1 MNRFKKALLI
11 GVVLFS
17 CVGCD
22 QVTKSIAAQ
31 QLPVAEPIRLLG
43 DTVRLQYTSNTGGF
57 LGLGAS
63 LPQPVRFGVFSVM
76 TAVIL
81 AGALWYAWASTEIEH
96 PAIVLGVAL
105 ILAGGIGNLI
115 DRLVND
121 GHVVDFMNIGIG
133 DLRTGVFNVADVA
146 IMAGPALLLVG
157 MAMLRK
163 AELAEEKGED
173 QAAI

>member
-1 MNRFKKALLI
+1 MSRIKKALLI
-11 GVVLFS
+11 SVVLFS

-22 QVTKSIAAQ
+22 QVTKSIAAE

-43 DTVRLQYTSNTGGF
+43 DTIRLQYTSNTGGF
-57 LGLGAS
+57 LGLGSS
-63 LPQPVRFGVFSVM
+63 LPQPVRFWVFSVM
-76 TAVIL
+76 TAMIL
-81 AGALWYAWASTEIEH
+81 AGALWYAWTSQEIEH

-133 DLRTGVFNVADVA
+133 GLRTGIFNVADIA
-146 IMAGPALLLVG
+146 IMAGPALLLIG
-157 MAMLRK
+157 MALLHK
-163 AELAEEKGED
+163 AEMPQDEGD
-173 QAAI
+173 GQAA